1 MSESLSLAS
10 GEGLLSWTDT
20 SYINLSRLG
29 TGGSAETYLMLCTSG
44 NHKGLSFAVKV
55 FRRIEKR
62 DRLINFFR
70 EVNLL
75 RSLKHPAIMKV
86 FDEGLFREQYP
97 FVVVEYLPK
106 TLHDV
111 IRSKAASFLDKL
123 SYSLHLISA
132 LDYLQRRDP
141 PVIHRDIKPKN
152 IFVKGG
158 SCVLGDFGLMKHWKV
173 DFDEDKTVVKESP
186 GPGMPRGYR
195 TPDLVDYLRHDRP
208 LTPSSDIF
216 QVGLVLAEMF
226 TGVNP
231 EKPLKGDDFTKDVE
245 LDPLEELDHRLGT
258 SVRALIEAMLEQ
270 QVEKRP
276 RPAHSISAFLGL
288 YLDEAKQVAASNEFE
303 G

>member
-1 MSESLSLAS
+1 MSKSLSLAS
-10 GEGLLSWTDT
+10 GEGMVSWTDT

-44 NHKGLSFAVKV
+44 NHKGLNFAVKV

-75 RSLKHPAIMKV
+75 RSLKHPAIMRV

-106 TLHDV
+106 TLHEV
-111 IRSKAASFLDKL
+111 IRSNAASFLDKL

-173 DFDEDKTVVKESP
+173 DFDEDKTLIKESP

-226 TGVNP
+226 TGLNP
-231 EKPLKGDDFTKDVE
+231 EKPLKGDDFTADVE
-245 LDPLEELDHRLGT
+245 LDPLGELDHRLWT

-270 QVEKRP
+270 QAEKRP
-276 RPAHSISAFLGL
+276 RPPHPISAFLGL
-288 YLDEAKQVAASNEFE
+288 YLDEAKQVAGSYEFE